1 MFILTRHWDV
11 RLFWGVLPVT
21 AKFYLFILLIA
32 AAYTMYFLTRTL
44 SRLRHS
50 PQDAASG
57 NKKRLRPSLTE
68 LTNGMENLRQFHGL
82 LFLLFGVFF
91 TDEMFATLQGIR
103 LSEAS
108 LSAAR
113 MDIFEA
119 PTTFAFIVFVVLV
132 LLHTFQWIVATRLQ
146 SHRAANSNHVPL
158 VDE

>member
-21 AKFYLFILLIA
+21 AKFYLFFLLIA
-32 AAYTMYFLTRTL
+32 AGYTMYFLTRTL
-44 SRLRHS
+44 SCLHRLPH
-50 PQDAASG
+50 DAPCS
-57 NKKRLRPSLTE
+57 NKTRPRLSLIE

-108 LSAAR
+108 LSGAR

-119 PTTFAFIVFVVLV
+119 PTAFAFIVFVVLAI
-132 LLHTFQWIVATRLQ
+132 LHVFQWAVAARLQ
-146 SHRAANSNHVPL
+146 SYLTAAGSKQ
-158 VDE
+158 

>member
-11 RLFWGVLPVT
+11 RLFWGVLRVT
-21 AKFYLFILLIA
+21 AKSYLFFLFIA
-32 AAYTMYFLTRTL
+32 AAYTTYFLIRTL
-44 SRLRHS
+44 SRLH
-50 PQDAASG
+50 
-57 NKKRLRPSLTE
+57 RLPLTLQSTDKTLWSLSMID
-68 LTNGMENLRQFHGL
+68 LTNGMGSMRQLNKL

-119 PTTFAFIVFVVLV
+119 PTAFAFIVFVVLIF
-132 LLHTFQWIVATRLQ
+132 LHIFQWAVAARLQ
-146 SHRAANSNHVPL
+146 SRQAAKS
-158 VDE
+158 